1 MLKINELFSALDER
15 APLEYS
21 LKYIERGDY
30 DNSGIIVES
39 KDEAEKIL
47 FSLDLSEAT
56 VKKAAELG
64 CDTIVTHHPA
74 IYSPIKRL
82 SVKDDTAPLLFAI
95 KRGLNVV
102 SMHLNL
108 DAAEG
113 GIDASLCEGLGGKT
127 CKILEPLAENV
138 GYGREF
144 EVSETT
150 FSDFVKNAE
159 KVFNTDKITAFG
171 DAGAI
176 IKTAACF
183 CGAGAGSC
191 VKYIAGGGVA
201 DAIVTSDMPHHAIK
215 LAIESGKC
223 VMLLTHYASENYG
236 FKKYYER
243 ITEDLGDKAQTFFF
257 ADERFM

>member
-1 MLKINELFSALDER
+1 MLKINELFSALDKR
-15 APLEYS
+15 APIKFS
-21 LKYIERGDY
+21 LAYIERGDY
-30 DNSGIIVES
+30 DNSGIIVQS
-39 KDEAEKIL
+39 GADVNRVL
-47 FSLDLSEAT
+47 FSLDLSAAT
-56 VKKAAELG
+56 VKKAAELN

-74 IYSPIKRL
+74 IYSPVKRL
-82 SVKDDTAPLLFAI
+82 SVADDTAPLLEAI

-113 GIDASLCEGLGGKT
+113 GIDASLCEGLGGDT
-127 CKILEPLAENV
+127 CKILEPLAENA

-144 EVSETT
+144 CVKETT
-150 FSDFVKNAE
+150 FSDFIMNAE

-171 DAGAI
+171 ERSAK
-176 IKTAACF
+176 IKTVASF

-191 VKYIAGGGVA
+191 LKYLSDGGTADVA
-201 DAIVTSDMPHHAIK
+201 VTADMPHHAIK
-215 LAIESGKC
+215 QAVESGKC

-236 FKKYYER
+236 FKKYYDR
-243 ITEDLGDKAQTFFF
+243 ITEDLGGKTETFFF